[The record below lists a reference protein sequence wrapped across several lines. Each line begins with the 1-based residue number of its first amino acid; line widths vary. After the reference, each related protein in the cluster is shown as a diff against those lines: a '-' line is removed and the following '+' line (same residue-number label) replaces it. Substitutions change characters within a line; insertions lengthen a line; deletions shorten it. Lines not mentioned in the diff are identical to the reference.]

1 MDLVEL
7 VDLVIFDDFW
17 GDYFGRFFGRF
28 ILGIFIGFFG
38 RLFCN
43 FLCDFLGNFWEVF
56 AHPLGQI
63 IFDGFDMDIFKIVLT
78 Q

>member
-7 VDLVIFDDFW
+7 IDSVIFDDFW

-56 AHPLGQI
+56 AHPLGQNF
-63 IFDGFDMDIFKIVLT
+63 FDGFDMDIFKIVLT